1 MRRSRAGR
9 LRAPAALLASLAVAA
24 APATG
29 APRATSALTQDPQ
42 GVLAELVQDVG
53 GRGASESPQRY
64 AYLQKLDGRLQAV
77 AANLLGTGSPASALV
92 SAEREGVT
100 ASSQGD
106 VSVDV
111 YVSGDVT
118 RAAEALRGLGMHVS
132 GTSARAPQEM
142 VEGFIPA
149 GALPAAA
156 ALPATRSILTPVSNL
171 STGSVLSQG
180 DAAIHGPQARGFG
193 AQGAGV
199 KVGVISDSIDEVGM
213 GIAGSQATGDLPPSV
228 ENLGDLPGGT
238 DEGRAMAE
246 IVYDEA
252 PAISGIAFAT
262 AAGGPQAKANS
273 IDQLV
278 SHGVKVIADDTS
290 YITEPFFQDDVV
302 AQAVDRAKAAGVAY
316 FIAAGNDA
324 DQSWEGT
331 YNGGGG
337 SQDFDP
343 GPGTDQIQT
352 IGTIPAG
359 ATVTIVLQWAQPW
372 GAATTDFAFDV
383 YDTGP
388 ATPVLFGSAQTID
401 SVATGL
407 PLEYGIFTAP
417 GPGPL
422 TLGVRIRRSGGSGSP
437 FMKYIAYTNG
447 APLDIEHATD
457 SGAVSPDAASARG
470 ALTVAASSWTTP
482 ALPEAYSARGPVT
495 RRFAA
500 NGAPL
505 AVLDVR
511 QKPNLAGPDAV
522 STSVPG
528 FAPFRGTSA
537 AAPAAAGIAALLL
550 SAHPG
555 LSVDALYATMTN
567 ATNALDCPAAGNPDV
582 DCGAGFLLADRA
594 LPMVLDGTPPVITP
608 VISPAAPDGAGG
620 WYRVPVAVSWTVTD
634 PESPVVDPLGCGTIA
649 LGDGVDAISCTAT
662 SAGGTT
668 SVAVTLKRD
677 ASLPAAPLIGGISPK
692 SYLPAALPAASAIG
706 CVSADPTS
714 GVAACSIAGYSTAA
728 GTHTLTATATNGAG
742 LAATSTLSYTV
753 ARPVAIARLALAQGL
768 TLRKLV
774 KTGLPLTVNVA
785 TAPTKLVATL
795 TARLPAAK
803 SKAAR
808 TIVLGTLTRR
818 VAAGKAHLRI
828 RLTAQAKRQLK
839 GVARTRLKVALTGT
853 SGAAQRKLLTGS
865 LAVRR

>member
-1 MRRSRAGR
+1 
-9 LRAPAALLASLAVAA
+9 
-24 APATG
+24 
-29 APRATSALTQDPQ
+29 
-42 GVLAELVQDVG
+42 
-53 GRGASESPQRY
+53 
-64 AYLQKLDGRLQAV
+64 
-77 AANLLGTGSPASALV
+77 
-92 SAEREGVT
+92 
-100 ASSQGD
+100 
-106 VSVDV
+106 
-111 YVSGDVT
+111 
-118 RAAEALRGLGMHVS
+118 
-132 GTSARAPQEM
+132 
-142 VEGFIPA
+142 
-149 GALPAAA
+149 
-156 ALPATRSILTPVSNL
+156 
-171 STGSVLSQG
+171 
-180 DAAIHGPQARGFG
+180 
-193 AQGAGV
+193 
-199 KVGVISDSIDEVGM
+199 
-213 GIAGSQATGDLPPSV
+213 
-228 ENLGDLPGGT
+228 
-238 DEGRAMAE
+238 
-246 IVYDEA
+246 
-252 PAISGIAFAT
+252 
-262 AAGGPQAKANS
+262 
-273 IDQLV
+273 
-278 SHGVKVIADDTS
+278 
-290 YITEPFFQDDVV
+290 
-302 AQAVDRAKAAGVAY
+302 
-316 FIAAGNDA
+316 
-324 DQSWEGT
+324 
-331 YNGGGG
+331 
-337 SQDFDP
+337 
-343 GPGTDQIQT
+343 
-352 IGTIPAG
+352 
-359 ATVTIVLQWAQPW
+359 
-372 GAATTDFAFDV
+372 
-383 YDTGP
+383 
-388 ATPVLFGSAQTID
+388 
-401 SVATGL
+401 
-407 PLEYGIFTAP
+407 
-417 GPGPL
+417 
-422 TLGVRIRRSGGSGSP
+422 
-437 FMKYIAYTNG
+437 
-447 APLDIEHATD
+447 
-457 SGAVSPDAASARG
+457 
-470 ALTVAASSWTTP
+470 
-482 ALPEAYSARGPVT
+482 
-495 RRFAA
+495 
-500 NGAPL
+500 
-505 AVLDVR
+505 
-511 QKPNLAGPDAV
+511 
-522 STSVPG
+522 VPG